1 MCVFFVEDL
10 KEGFFQTY
18 KNSLRKES
26 LRLNKKIL
34 KW

>member
-26 LRLNKKIL
+26 LSLNKKIG